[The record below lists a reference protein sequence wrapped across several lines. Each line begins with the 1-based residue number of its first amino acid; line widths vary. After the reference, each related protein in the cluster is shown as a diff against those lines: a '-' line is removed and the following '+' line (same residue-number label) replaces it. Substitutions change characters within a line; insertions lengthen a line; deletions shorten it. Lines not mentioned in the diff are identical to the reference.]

1 MYCFYVASFNII
13 ALCWSPPFP
22 TLAYITA
29 VTGSIVGG
37 FGAGFLWTAQVH
49 SRRLEPISGST
60 S

>member
-37 FGAGFLWTAQVH
+37 FGAGFLWTAQVQ
-49 SRRLEPISGST
+49 SRHIEPISGIT